1 MRTTKQ
7 KVISYIIIILS
18 VLIVAGLGSL
28 FVNLG
33 SEWYGTLTRPSQFV
47 PDFLIP
53 VVWTVIYSIFIVVL
67 CIWTSKQAINKK
79 TTVLLIINAILNI
92 LWCLVFFTLNQTFL
106 GLVFIIL
113 LLISAYFLVFEIKK
127 YSNLYFYLTLIYPVW
142 ASIATCLNLSLW
154 ILN

>member
-18 VLIVAGLGSL
+18 VLLVAGLGTL

-33 SEWYGTLTRPSQFV
+33 NQWYSTLQRPSQFV
-47 PDFLIP
+47 PDFIIP
-53 VVWTVIYSIFIVVL
+53 VVWTIIYSIFIVVL
-67 CIWTSKQAINKK
+67 CLWTSKQAINTK
-79 TTVLLIINAILNI
+79 TIVLLIINAVLNV

-106 GLVFIIL
+106 GLVCIIA
-113 LLISAYFLVFEIKK
+113 LLIASYFLIFEIKK
-127 YSNLYFYLTLIYPVW
+127 HSDLYFYLTLIYPVW
-142 ASIATCLNLSLW
+142 ASIATALNLSLW